1 MLIYRCRGT
10 IYKAQIDHDD
20 MRGLIRHLKEGDAIW
35 YSPDQDFGL
44 KQGVMAPFLSPSCH
58 CNRSPSFIKNLEGG
72 CCSFIFLSS
81 WQCTRP

>member
-1 MLIYRCRGT
+1 MRPIFRAGCCVSPSKQPLLDILIYRCRGT

-44 KQGVMAPFLSPSCH
+44 KQGVMAPFLECQLP
-58 CNRSPSFIKNLEGG
+58 L
-72 CCSFIFLSS
+72 
-81 WQCTRP
+81 